1 MQKFRSLAGNFD
13 QFWPSFSLADFS
25 VSKQAFSRFSD
36 SDRTTARAAPLQL
49 AVTSRLGTPSATAT
63 SCRLKGMARMNL
75 NMAVVLLASGHFAQV
90 FHHSTMPRFV
100 SGASASCRSLQ
111 QQRKPADDQWAG
123 HGAAERRLAH
133 AVMDAVADIDAE
145 KHRRHPDGRREPPHP

>member
-75 NMAVVLLASGHFAQV
+75 NMAVVLVAGAP
-90 FHHSTMPRFV
+90 HHSTMPRFV

-111 QQRKPADDQWAG
+111 EQRKPADDQCAG